1 MARLSF
7 WFRIITASLV
17 AVSMSVILTGCSAV
31 RLGYNNLPD
40 IASWWLDSYI
50 DFSDTQGPQA
60 KAALQK
66 LQTWHRK
73 EELPAIAE
81 LLVQAQTLAPQNI
94 TPEQACKIWEGAQVR
109 IESFIQESSRLAAP
123 VVSQLSAKQFKH
135 LEKEWATRNEDWKK
149 QWVQGTPDA
158 RIKKRVDLAAE
169 RFNSF
174 YGDLNL
180 EQRQVLKQQFL
191 QSTWSPEE
199 SYQRRL
205 KRQQQ
210 QLMALQAMSSEITK
224 PAMPL
229 PQVEKA
235 LQSLI
240 LQSVRPKD
248 AGDLSKQL
256 QLEQQACQ
264 NLAQLHNTMSPAQRL
279 KAQRKLKD
287 YETDVR
293 ELMKI

>member
-1 MARLSF
+1 
-7 WFRIITASLV
+7 
-17 AVSMSVILTGCSAV
+17 MSVILTGCSAT
-31 RLGYNNLPD
+31 RLGYNKLPE

-50 DFSDTQGPQA
+50 DFTDSQGPQA
-60 KAALQK
+60 KVALQK
-66 LQTWHRK
+66 LQAWHRK

-94 TPEQACKIWEGAQVR
+94 TPEQACKVWESAQVR
-109 IESFIQESSRLAAP
+109 IESLIQESSRLAAP
-123 VVSQLSAKQFKH
+123 VVSQLSAKQLKH
-135 LEKEWATRNEDWKK
+135 LEKEWASRNEDWKK
-149 QWVQGTPDA
+149 NWLQGTPDT

-191 QSTWSPEE
+191 QSTWTPEA
-199 SYQRRL
+199 SYQLRL
-205 KRQQQ
+205 KRQQE
-210 QLMALQAMSSEITK
+210 QLIALQAMSSEITK

-229 PQVEKA
+229 AQVEKT
-235 LQSLI
+235 LQALI

-293 ELMKI
+293 ELMKL

>member
-1 MARLSF
+1 
-7 WFRIITASLV
+7 
-17 AVSMSVILTGCSAV
+17 MSVILTGCSAT
-31 RLGYNNLPD
+31 RLGYNKLPE

-50 DFSDTQGPQA
+50 DFTDSQGPQA
-60 KAALQK
+60 KVALQK

-94 TPEQACKIWEGAQVR
+94 TPEQACKVWESAQVR
-109 IESFIQESSRLAAP
+109 IESLIQESSRLAAP
-123 VVSQLSAKQFKH
+123 VVSQLSAKQLKH
-135 LEKEWATRNEDWKK
+135 LEKEWASRNEDWKK
-149 QWVQGTPDA
+149 NWLQGTPDT
-158 RIKKRVDLAAE
+158 RVKKRVDLAAE

-174 YGDLNL
+174 YGDLNA
-180 EQRQVLKQQFL
+180 EQRQLLKQQFL
-191 QSTWSPEE
+191 QSAWTPEA
-199 SYQRRL
+199 SYQLRL
-205 KRQQQ
+205 KRQQE
-210 QLMALQAMSSEITK
+210 QLIALQSMSSEITK

-229 PQVEKA
+229 AQLEKT
-235 LQSLI
+235 LQALI

>member
-1 MARLSF
+1 
-7 WFRIITASLV
+7 
-17 AVSMSVILTGCSAV
+17 MSVILTGCSAV
-31 RLGYNNLPD
+31 RLGYNKLPE

-94 TPEQACKIWEGAQVR
+94 TPEQACKVWEGAQVR

-123 VVSQLSAKQFKH
+123 VVSQLSAKQLKH
-135 LEKEWATRNEDWKK
+135 LEKEWASRNEDWKK
-149 QWVQGTPDA
+149 QWLQGTPDS

-191 QSTWSPEE
+191 QSTWAPEA
-199 SYQRRL
+199 SYQLRL
-205 KRQQQ
+205 KRQQE
-210 QLMALQAMSSEITK
+210 QLIALQAMSSEITK

-229 PQVEKA
+229 AQVEKT

-248 AGDLSKQL
+248 AADLSKQL

-264 NLAQLHNTMSPAQRL
+264 NLAQLHNTLSPAQRL

>member
-1 MARLSF
+1 M
-7 WFRIITASLV
+7 
-17 AVSMSVILTGCSAV
+17 AVSITVILTGCSAL
-31 RLGYNNLPD
+31 RLGYNKLPE

-50 DFSDTQGPQA
+50 DFSDAQGPQA
-60 KAALQK
+60 KVALQK

-94 TPEQACKIWEGAQVR
+94 TPDQACKIWESAQIR
-109 IESFIQESSRLAAP
+109 IESLIQESGRLAAP

-135 LEKEWATRNEDWKK
+135 LEKEWASRNEDWKK
-149 QWVQGTPDA
+149 QWLQGTPDT
-158 RIKKRVDLAAE
+158 RVKKRVDIAAE

-174 YGDLNL
+174 YGDLNT
-180 EQRQVLKQQFL
+180 EQRQLLKQQFL
-191 QSTWSPEE
+191 QSAWTPEWG
-199 SYQRRL
+199 YQQRL
-205 KRQQQ
+205 KRQQD
-210 QLMALQAMSSEITK
+210 QLTALQAMSSEITK

-240 LQSVRPKD
+240 MQSVRPKD
-248 AGDLSKQL
+248 AGDMSKQL
-256 QLEQQACQ
+256 LLEQQACE
-264 NLAQLHNTMSPAQRL
+264 NLAQLHNIMSPSQRL

-293 ELMKI
+293 ELMKIKLGSDQH

>member
-1 MARLSF
+1 MAKLSF

-50 DFSDTQGPQA
+50 DFTDTQGPQA
-60 KAALQK
+60 KVALQK

-123 VVSQLSAKQFKH
+123 VVSQLSAKQLKH

-149 QWVQGTPDA
+149 QWVQGTPDS

-191 QSTWSPEE
+191 QSTWSPEA

-205 KRQQQ
+205 KRQQE
-210 QLMALQAMSSEITK
+210 QLIALQAMSSEITK

-264 NLAQLHNTMSPAQRL
+264 NLAQLHNTMTPAQRL

>member
-1 MARLSF
+1 
-7 WFRIITASLV
+7 
-17 AVSMSVILTGCSAV
+17 MSVILTGCSAV

-123 VVSQLSAKQFKH
+123 VVSQLSAKQLKH

-191 QSTWSPEE
+191 HSTWSPEE

-205 KRQQQ
+205 KRQQE

>member
-1 MARLSF
+1 MAKLSF

-31 RLGYNNLPD
+31 RLGYNKLPD

-60 KAALQK
+60 KVALQK

-94 TPEQACKIWEGAQVR
+94 TPEQACKVWEGAQVR

-123 VVSQLSAKQFKH
+123 VVTQLSARQLKH
-135 LEKEWATRNEDWKK
+135 VEKEWASRNEDWKK
-149 QWVQGTPDA
+149 NWLQGTPDT

-174 YGDLNL
+174 YGDLTL

-191 QSTWSPEE
+191 QSTWNPET
-199 SYQRRL
+199 SYQLRL
-205 KRQQQ
+205 KRQQE
-210 QLMALQAMSSEITK
+210 QLIALQAMSAEITK

-235 LQSLI
+235 LQVLI

-248 AGDLSKQL
+248 AADLSRQL

>member
-1 MARLSF
+1 M
-7 WFRIITASLV
+7 SL
-17 AVSMSVILTGCSAV
+17 ILTGCSAV
-31 RLGYNNLPD
+31 RLGYNKLPE

-60 KAALQK
+60 KVALQK
-66 LQTWHRK
+66 LQAWHRK

-123 VVSQLSAKQFKH
+123 VVTQLSAKQFKH
-135 LEKEWATRNEDWKK
+135 LEKEWASRNEDWKK
-149 QWVQGTPDA
+149 QWLQGTPDS

-191 QSTWSPEE
+191 QSTWVPEA

-205 KRQQQ
+205 KRQEE
-210 QLMALQAMSSEITK
+210 QLIALQAMSSEITK

-248 AGDLSKQL
+248 ATDLSKQL

>member
-1 MARLSF
+1 
-7 WFRIITASLV
+7 
-17 AVSMSVILTGCSAV
+17 MSVILAGCSAV

-109 IESFIQESSRLAAP
+109 VESFIQESSRLAAP
-123 VVSQLSAKQFKH
+123 VVSQLSAKQLKH
-135 LEKEWATRNEDWKK
+135 LEKEWASRNEDWKK
-149 QWVQGTPDA
+149 QWVQGTPDS

-191 QSTWSPEE
+191 QSTWSPEA

-205 KRQQQ
+205 KRQQE
-210 QLMALQAMSSEITK
+210 QLIALQAMSSEITK

-248 AGDLSKQL
+248 AAELSKQL

-293 ELMKI
+293 ELMKL

>member
-1 MARLSF
+1 
-7 WFRIITASLV
+7 
-17 AVSMSVILTGCSAV
+17 MSVILTGCSAV
-31 RLGYNNLPD
+31 RLGYNKLPE

-60 KAALQK
+60 KLALQK
-66 LQTWHRK
+66 LQAWHRK

-123 VVSQLSAKQFKH
+123 VVSQLSAKQLKH
-135 LEKEWATRNEDWKK
+135 LEKEWASRNEDWKK
-149 QWVQGTPDA
+149 QWLQGTPDS

-191 QSTWSPEE
+191 QSTWTPEA
-199 SYQRRL
+199 SYQLRL
-205 KRQQQ
+205 KRQQE
-210 QLMALQAMSSEITK
+210 QLIALQAMSSEITK

-229 PQVEKA
+229 AQVEKT
-235 LQSLI
+235 LQALI

>member
-1 MARLSF
+1 MAKLSF

-123 VVSQLSAKQFKH
+123 VVSQLSAKQLKH
-135 LEKEWATRNEDWKK
+135 LEKEWASRNEDWKK
-149 QWVQGTPDA
+149 QWVQGTPDS
-158 RIKKRVDLAAE
+158 RIKKRLDLAAE

-191 QSTWSPEE
+191 QSTWSPEA

-205 KRQQQ
+205 KRQQE
-210 QLMALQAMSSEITK
+210 QLIALQAMSSEITK

-264 NLAQLHNTMSPAQRL
+264 NLAQIHNTMSPAQRL

>member
-1 MARLSF
+1 
-7 WFRIITASLV
+7 
-17 AVSMSVILTGCSAV
+17 MSVILTGCSAV

-50 DFSDTQGPQA
+50 DFTDTQGPQA
-60 KAALQK
+60 KVALQK

-94 TPEQACKIWEGAQVR
+94 TPEQACKIWEAAQVR
-109 IESFIQESSRLAAP
+109 IESFVQESSRLAAP
-123 VVSQLSAKQFKH
+123 VVSQLSAKQLKH

-149 QWVQGTPDA
+149 QWVQGTPDS

-191 QSTWSPEE
+191 QSTWSPEA

-205 KRQQQ
+205 KRQQE
-210 QLMALQAMSSEITK
+210 QLIALQAMSSEITK

-264 NLAQLHNTMSPAQRL
+264 NLAQIHNTMSPAQRL

>member
-1 MARLSF
+1 
-7 WFRIITASLV
+7 
-17 AVSMSVILTGCSAV
+17 MSVILTGCSAV
-31 RLGYNNLPD
+31 RLGYNKLPE

-60 KAALQK
+60 KVALQK
-66 LQTWHRK
+66 LQAWHRK

-109 IESFIQESSRLAAP
+109 IESFIQESSRLASP
-123 VVSQLSAKQFKH
+123 EVSQLSAKQFKH
-135 LEKEWATRNEDWKK
+135 LEKEWASRNEDWKK
-149 QWVQGTPDA
+149 QWLQGTPDS

-191 QSTWSPEE
+191 QSTWVPEA

-205 KRQQQ
+205 KRQEE
-210 QLMALQAMSSEITK
+210 QLIALQAMSSEITK

-248 AGDLSKQL
+248 ATDLSKQL

>member
-1 MARLSF
+1 MAKLSF

-109 IESFIQESSRLAAP
+109 VESFIQESSRLAAP
-123 VVSQLSAKQFKH
+123 VVSQLSAKQLKH
-135 LEKEWATRNEDWKK
+135 LEKEWASRNEDWKK
-149 QWVQGTPDA
+149 QWVQGTPDS

-191 QSTWSPEE
+191 QSTWSPEA

-205 KRQQQ
+205 KRQQE
-210 QLMALQAMSSEITK
+210 QLIALQAMSSEITK
-224 PAMPL
+224 PAMPIA
-229 PQVEKA
+229 QVEKA

-248 AGDLSKQL
+248 AGELSKQL

>member
-1 MARLSF
+1 
-7 WFRIITASLV
+7 
-17 AVSMSVILTGCSAV
+17 MSVILTGCSAV

-50 DFSDTQGPQA
+50 DFTDTQGPQA
-60 KAALQK
+60 KVALQK

-94 TPEQACKIWEGAQVR
+94 TPEQACKIWEAAQVR
-109 IESFIQESSRLAAP
+109 IESFVQESSRLAAP
-123 VVSQLSAKQFKH
+123 LVSQLSAKQLKH

-149 QWVQGTPDA
+149 QWVQGSPDS

-191 QSTWSPEE
+191 QSTWSPEA

-205 KRQQQ
+205 KRQQE
-210 QLMALQAMSSEITK
+210 QLIALQAMSSEITK

-264 NLAQLHNTMSPAQRL
+264 NLAQIHNTMSPAQRL

>member
-1 MARLSF
+1 M
-7 WFRIITASLV
+7 SL
-17 AVSMSVILTGCSAV
+17 ILTGCSAV
-31 RLGYNNLPD
+31 RLGYNKLPE

-50 DFSDTQGPQA
+50 DFSDAQGPQA
-60 KAALQK
+60 KAALHK
-66 LQTWHRK
+66 LQAWHRK
-73 EELPAIAE
+73 EERPAIAE
-81 LLVQAQTLAPQNI
+81 LLLQAQILAPQNI
-94 TPEQACKIWEGAQVR
+94 TPEQACMVWEGAQVR

-123 VVSQLSAKQFKH
+123 VVSQLSAKQFNH
-135 LEKEWATRNEDWKK
+135 LEKEWASRNEDWKK
-149 QWVQGTPDA
+149 KWLQGTPDT
-158 RIKKRVDLAAE
+158 RLKKRVDMAAE

-174 YGDLNL
+174 YGDLNT
-180 EQRQVLKQQFL
+180 EQRQLLKEQFL
-191 QSTWSPEE
+191 KSAWTPEWG
-199 SYQRRL
+199 YQQRL
-205 KRQQQ
+205 KRQQD
-210 QLMALQAMSSEITK
+210 QLTALKAMSSEINK

-248 AGDLSKQL
+248 ASDLSKQL
-256 QLEQQACQ
+256 QFEQQACQ
-264 NLAQLHNTMSPAQRL
+264 NLAQLHNTTSPAQRL

>member
-1 MARLSF
+1 M
-7 WFRIITASLV
+7 SL
-17 AVSMSVILTGCSAV
+17 ILTGCSAV
-31 RLGYNNLPD
+31 RLGYNKLPE

-60 KAALQK
+60 KLALQK
-66 LQTWHRK
+66 LLAWHRK

-123 VVSQLSAKQFKH
+123 VVSQLSAKQLKH
-135 LEKEWATRNEDWKK
+135 LEKEWASRNEDWKK
-149 QWVQGTPDA
+149 QWLQGTPDS

-191 QSTWSPEE
+191 QSTWVPEA

-205 KRQQQ
+205 KRQEE
-210 QLMALQAMSSEITK
+210 QLIALQAMSSEITK

-240 LQSVRPKD
+240 LQSVRPKE
-248 AGDLSKQL
+248 AADLSKQL
-256 QLEQQACQ
+256 QFEQQACQ

>member
-1 MARLSF
+1 MAKLSF

-50 DFSDTQGPQA
+50 DFTDTQGPQA

-109 IESFIQESSRLAAP
+109 IESLIQESSRLAAP
-123 VVSQLSAKQFKH
+123 VVSQLSAKQLKH

-149 QWVQGTPDA
+149 QWVQGTPDS

-191 QSTWSPEE
+191 QSTWSPEA

-205 KRQQQ
+205 KRQQE
-210 QLMALQAMSSEITK
+210 QLIALQAMSSEITK

-264 NLAQLHNTMSPAQRL
+264 NLAQLHNTMTPAQRL

>member
-1 MARLSF
+1 
-7 WFRIITASLV
+7 
-17 AVSMSVILTGCSAV
+17 MSVILTGCSAV

-50 DFSDTQGPQA
+50 DFTDTQGPQA
-60 KAALQK
+60 KVALQK

-94 TPEQACKIWEGAQVR
+94 TPEQACKIWEAAQVR
-109 IESFIQESSRLAAP
+109 IESFVQESSRLAAP
-123 VVSQLSAKQFKH
+123 LVSQLSAKQLKH

-149 QWVQGTPDA
+149 QWVQGTPDS

-191 QSTWSPEE
+191 QSTWSPEA

-205 KRQQQ
+205 KRQQE

-235 LQSLI
+235 LQALI

-293 ELMKI
+293 ELMRI

>member
-1 MARLSF
+1 MAKLSF

-109 IESFIQESSRLAAP
+109 VESFIQESSRLAAP
-123 VVSQLSAKQFKH
+123 VVSQLSAKQLKH
-135 LEKEWATRNEDWKK
+135 LEKEWASRNEDWKK
-149 QWVQGTPDA
+149 QWVQGTPDS
-158 RIKKRVDLAAE
+158 RIKKRLDLAAE

-191 QSTWSPEE
+191 QSTWSPEA

-205 KRQQQ
+205 KRQQE
-210 QLMALQAMSSEITK
+210 QLIALQAMSSEITK

-264 NLAQLHNTMSPAQRL
+264 NLAQIHNTMSPAQRL

>member
-1 MARLSF
+1 
-7 WFRIITASLV
+7 
-17 AVSMSVILTGCSAV
+17 MSVILTGCSAV

-50 DFSDTQGPQA
+50 DFTDTQGPQA
-60 KAALQK
+60 KVALQK

-94 TPEQACKIWEGAQVR
+94 TPEQACKIWEAAQVR
-109 IESFIQESSRLAAP
+109 IESFVQESSRLAAP
-123 VVSQLSAKQFKH
+123 VVSQLSAKQLKH
-135 LEKEWATRNEDWKK
+135 LEKEWASRNEDWKK
-149 QWVQGTPDA
+149 QWVQGTPDS

-191 QSTWSPEE
+191 QSTWSPEA

-205 KRQQQ
+205 KRQQE
-210 QLMALQAMSSEITK
+210 QLIALQAMSSEITK

-264 NLAQLHNTMSPAQRL
+264 NLAQLHNTMTPAQRL

>member
-1 MARLSF
+1 MAKLSF

-73 EELPAIAE
+73 EELPAIAD

-109 IESFIQESSRLAAP
+109 VESFIQESSRLAAP

-135 LEKEWATRNEDWKK
+135 LEKEWASRNEDWKK
-149 QWVQGTPDA
+149 QWVQGTPDS

-191 QSTWSPEE
+191 QSTWSPEA

-205 KRQQQ
+205 KRQQE
-210 QLMALQAMSSEITK
+210 QLIALQAMSSEITK

-248 AGDLSKQL
+248 AGELSKQL

-293 ELMKI
+293 ELMKL

>member
-1 MARLSF
+1 
-7 WFRIITASLV
+7 
-17 AVSMSVILTGCSAV
+17 MSVILTGCSAV

-50 DFSDTQGPQA
+50 DFTDTQGSQA
-60 KAALQK
+60 KVALQK

-94 TPEQACKIWEGAQVR
+94 TPEQACKIWEAAQVR
-109 IESFIQESSRLAAP
+109 IESFVQESSRLAAP
-123 VVSQLSAKQFKH
+123 VVSQLSAKQLKH

-149 QWVQGTPDA
+149 QWVQGTPDS

-191 QSTWSPEE
+191 QSTWSPEA

-205 KRQQQ
+205 KRQQE
-210 QLMALQAMSSEITK
+210 QLIALQAMSSEITK

-264 NLAQLHNTMSPAQRL
+264 NLAQLHNTMTPAQRL

>member
-1 MARLSF
+1 
-7 WFRIITASLV
+7 
-17 AVSMSVILTGCSAV
+17 MSVILTGCSAV

-60 KAALQK
+60 KVALQK

-94 TPEQACKIWEGAQVR
+94 TPEQACKIWEAAQVR
-109 IESFIQESSRLAAP
+109 IESFVQESSRLAAP
-123 VVSQLSAKQFKH
+123 VVSQLSAKQLKH

-149 QWVQGTPDA
+149 QWVQGTPDS

-191 QSTWSPEE
+191 QSTWSPEA

-205 KRQQQ
+205 KRQQE
-210 QLMALQAMSSEITK
+210 QLIALQAMSSEITK

-264 NLAQLHNTMSPAQRL
+264 NLAQLHNTMTPAQRL

>member
-1 MARLSF
+1 
-7 WFRIITASLV
+7 
-17 AVSMSVILTGCSAV
+17 MSVILTGCSAT
-31 RLGYNNLPD
+31 RLGYNKLPE

-50 DFSDTQGPQA
+50 DFTDSQGPQA
-60 KAALQK
+60 KVALQK
-66 LQTWHRK
+66 LQAWHRK

-94 TPEQACKIWEGAQVR
+94 TPEQACKVWESAQVR
-109 IESFIQESSRLAAP
+109 IESLIQESSRLAAP
-123 VVSQLSAKQFKH
+123 VVSQLSAKQLKH

-149 QWVQGTPDA
+149 QWVQGTPDS

-191 QSTWSPEE
+191 QSTWSPEA

-205 KRQQQ
+205 KRQQE
-210 QLMALQAMSSEITK
+210 QLIALQAMSSEITK

>member
-1 MARLSF
+1 
-7 WFRIITASLV
+7 
-17 AVSMSVILTGCSAV
+17 MSVILTGCSAV

-50 DFSDTQGPQA
+50 DFTDTQGPQA
-60 KAALQK
+60 KVALQK

-81 LLVQAQTLAPQNI
+81 LLVHAQTLAPQNI
-94 TPEQACKIWEGAQVR
+94 TPEQACKIWEAAQVR
-109 IESFIQESSRLAAP
+109 IESFVQESSRLAAP
-123 VVSQLSAKQFKH
+123 VVSQLSAKQLKH

-149 QWVQGTPDA
+149 QWVQGTPDS

-191 QSTWSPEE
+191 QSTWSPEA

-205 KRQQQ
+205 KRQQE
-210 QLMALQAMSSEITK
+210 QLIALQAMSSEITK

-264 NLAQLHNTMSPAQRL
+264 NLAQLHNTMTPAQRL

>member
-1 MARLSF
+1 MAKLSF

-94 TPEQACKIWEGAQVR
+94 TPEQACKIWEGAQIRV
-109 IESFIQESSRLAAP
+109 ESFIQESSRLAAP
-123 VVSQLSAKQFKH
+123 VVSQLSAKQLKH
-135 LEKEWATRNEDWKK
+135 LEKEWASRNEDWKK
-149 QWVQGTPDA
+149 QWVQGTPDS

-191 QSTWSPEE
+191 QSTWSPEA

-205 KRQQQ
+205 KRQQE
-210 QLMALQAMSSEITK
+210 QLIALQAMSSEITK
-224 PAMPL
+224 PAMPIA
-229 PQVEKA
+229 QVEKA

-248 AGDLSKQL
+248 AGELSKQL

-293 ELMKI
+293 ELMKL

>member
-1 MARLSF
+1 MAKLSF

-109 IESFIQESSRLAAP
+109 VESFIQESSRLAAP
-123 VVSQLSAKQFKH
+123 VVSQLSAKQLKH
-135 LEKEWATRNEDWKK
+135 LEKEWASRNEDWKK
-149 QWVQGTPDA
+149 QWVQGTPDS

-191 QSTWSPEE
+191 QSTWSPEA

-205 KRQQQ
+205 KRQQE
-210 QLMALQAMSSEITK
+210 QLIALQAMSSEITK

-248 AGDLSKQL
+248 AAELSKQL

>member
-1 MARLSF
+1 MSKLSF
-7 WFRIITASLV
+7 GYRIITASLV
-17 AVSMSVILTGCSAV
+17 ALSMSAIFTGCSAV
-31 RLGYNNLPD
+31 RLGYNKLPE

-50 DFSDTQGPQA
+50 DFTDSQGPQA
-60 KAALQK
+60 KVALQK

-94 TPEQACKIWEGAQVR
+94 TPEQACQVWEGAQVR
-109 IESFIQESSRLAAP
+109 IESLIQESSRLAAP

-149 QWVQGTPDA
+149 NWLQGTPDT
-158 RIKKRVDLAAE
+158 RLKKRVDLAAE

-174 YGDLNL
+174 YGDLNS
-180 EQRQVLKQQFL
+180 EQRQLLKQQFL
-191 QSTWSPEE
+191 QSAWTPEWG
-199 SYQRRL
+199 YQQRL
-205 KRQQQ
+205 KRQQD
-210 QLMALQAMSSEITK
+210 QLTSLQAMSSEINK

-235 LQSLI
+235 LQALM

-248 AGDLSKQL
+248 ASDLSKQHL
-256 QLEQQACQ
+256 LEQQACQ
-264 NLAQLHNTMSPAQRL
+264 NLAQLHNIMSPAQRL

>member
-1 MARLSF
+1 
-7 WFRIITASLV
+7 
-17 AVSMSVILTGCSAV
+17 MSVILTGCSAV

-50 DFSDTQGPQA
+50 DFTDTQGPQA
-60 KAALQK
+60 KVALQK

-94 TPEQACKIWEGAQVR
+94 TPEQACKIWEAAQVR
-109 IESFIQESSRLAAP
+109 IESFVQESSRLAAP
-123 VVSQLSAKQFKH
+123 LVSQLSAKQLKH

-149 QWVQGTPDA
+149 QWVQVTPDS

-191 QSTWSPEE
+191 QSTWSPEA

-205 KRQQQ
+205 KRQQE
-210 QLMALQAMSSEITK
+210 QLIALQAMSSEITK

-264 NLAQLHNTMSPAQRL
+264 NLAQLHNTMTPAQRL

>member
-1 MARLSF
+1 
-7 WFRIITASLV
+7 
-17 AVSMSVILTGCSAV
+17 MSVILTGCSAV

-50 DFSDTQGPQA
+50 DFTDTQGPQA
-60 KAALQK
+60 KVALQK

-94 TPEQACKIWEGAQVR
+94 TPEQACKIWEAAQVR
-109 IESFIQESSRLAAP
+109 IESFVQESSRLAAP
-123 VVSQLSAKQFKH
+123 VVSQLSAKQLKH

-149 QWVQGTPDA
+149 QWVQGSPDS

-191 QSTWSPEE
+191 QSTWSPEA

-205 KRQQQ
+205 KRQQE
-210 QLMALQAMSSEITK
+210 QLIALQAMSSEITK

-264 NLAQLHNTMSPAQRL
+264 NLAQLHNTMTPAQRL

>member
-1 MARLSF
+1 MAKFSF
-7 WFRIITASLV
+7 WSRIITASVV
-17 AVSMSVILTGCSAV
+17 AVSMSVILTGCSAT
-31 RLGYNNLPD
+31 RLGYNKLPE

-50 DFSDTQGPQA
+50 DFTDSQGPQA
-60 KAALQK
+60 KVALQK
-66 LQTWHRK
+66 LQAWHRK

-94 TPEQACKIWEGAQVR
+94 TPEQACKVWESAQVR
-109 IESFIQESSRLAAP
+109 IESLIQESSRLAAP
-123 VVSQLSAKQFKH
+123 VVSQLSAKQLKH
-135 LEKEWATRNEDWKK
+135 LEKEWASRNEDWKK
-149 QWVQGTPDA
+149 NWLQGTPDT

-191 QSTWSPEE
+191 QSTWTPET
-199 SYQRRL
+199 SYQLRL
-205 KRQQQ
+205 KRQQE
-210 QLMALQAMSSEITK
+210 QLIALQAMSSEITK

-229 PQVEKA
+229 AQVEKT
-235 LQSLI
+235 LQALI

-264 NLAQLHNTMSPAQRL
+264 NLAQFHNTMSPAQRL

>member
-1 MARLSF
+1 MAKFSF
-7 WFRIITASLV
+7 WSRIITASVV
-17 AVSMSVILTGCSAV
+17 AVSMSVILTGCSAT
-31 RLGYNNLPD
+31 RLGYNKLPE

-50 DFSDTQGPQA
+50 DFTDSQGPQA
-60 KAALQK
+60 KVALQK

-94 TPEQACKIWEGAQVR
+94 TPEQACKVWESAQVR
-109 IESFIQESSRLAAP
+109 IESLIQESSRLAAP
-123 VVSQLSAKQFKH
+123 VVSQLSAKQLKH
-135 LEKEWATRNEDWKK
+135 LEKEWASRNEDWKK
-149 QWVQGTPDA
+149 NWLQGTPDT
-158 RIKKRVDLAAE
+158 RVKKRVDLAAE

-174 YGDLNL
+174 YGDLNA
-180 EQRQVLKQQFL
+180 EQRQLLKQQFL
-191 QSTWSPEE
+191 QSAWTPEWG
-199 SYQRRL
+199 YQQRV
-205 KRQQQ
+205 KRQQE
-210 QLMALQAMSSEITK
+210 QLTALQAMSSEITK

-229 PQVEKA
+229 AQVEKA
-235 LQSLI
+235 LEALM
-240 LQSVRPKD
+240 LQSVRPRD
-248 AGDLSKQL
+248 TSDLSKQL
-256 QLEQQACQ
+256 LLEQQACQ